1 LQLGWYHVRT
11 PLKREY
17 SLAERPGHLTL
28 YGNGYTINSTESPSM
43 VLRKQTAL
51 SGVWSTAVDFNPQA
65 AYEEAGTAV
74 FLSAY
79 SYVSLFIRLS
89 GTGKREV
96 VARWLD
102 EETDAVTV
110 SCVCV
115 AIANTLQEVS
125 RSVDDGTVL
134 LSIRSTPTSYTLAFK
149 QGLDK
154 GQELGTISTSV
165 LNKNRP
171 GILEFTGPHFALFSQ
186 SINQPSRTPALFDYA
201 SFRPDNP

>member
-11 PLKREY
+11 PLKQEY

-28 YGNGYTINSTESPSM
+28 YGNGYAINSTESPSM

-51 SGVWSTAVDFNPQA
+51 SGTWSTAIDFNPQA
-65 AYEEAGTAV
+65 SYEEAGTAV

-79 SYVSLFIRLS
+79 SYASLFVRLS
-89 GTGKREV
+89 GKGKREV

-110 SCVCV
+110 SPSCGTT
-115 AIANTLQEVS
+115 ANTLQEVS
-125 RSVDDGTVL
+125 RDVEDGTVL
-134 LSIRSTPTSYTLAFK
+134 LSIRATPTSYTLAFK
-149 QGLDK
+149 RGPDEA
-154 GQELGTISTSV
+154 QELATISTSV

-186 SINQPSRTPALFDYA
+186 SVNQPSRSPAHFNYA
-201 SFRPDNP
+201 SFKPDEP